1 MLFIELRISI
11 TSHESNPL
19 VNSRAEIYLILVKHA
34 KHAINEQGKSKDYVN
49 VAMPYIALRALT
61 LINTKNH
68 QQLQVGDNIFDS
80 NEGKADILNKH
91 FQTVF
96 TLEDTSQ
103 LPPSPYLQIDQLII
117 NTPGLEKQLRK
128 LKLNKAASPDQI
140 SPWLLKTFAPQC
152 AQILQVIFIQKV
164 ASYLRIGKK
173 HFFLL
178 CIRGMTNPCQI
189 TTGPAP

>member
-1 MLFIELRISI
+1 MLLC
-11 TSHESNPL
+11 H
-19 VNSRAEIYLILVKHA
+19 
-34 KHAINEQGKSKDYVN
+34 
-49 VAMPYIALRALT
+49 IALRALT

-80 NEGKADILNKH
+80 SEGKADILNKH
-91 FQTVF
+91 FQSVF

-103 LPPSPYLQIDQLII
+103 LPPIPYLQIDQLII
-117 NTPGLEKQLRK
+117 NTPGLEKQLWK

-140 SPWLLKTFAPQC
+140 SPWVLKTFAPQC